1 MSEEQAAEEA
11 VEEVPAEPT
20 AEDRA
25 MENGWRPKE
34 EWQGDPDDW
43 VDAKQFNFRGELM
56 ERIKSQNKQL
66 HKATSEIQALKT
78 NYQQFQEHTKQLAE
92 VELKKQLQQLKDVKK
107 QALEENDYD
116 TVVEVDEKV
125 ADLKAAQKE
134 APPSPPESPQ
144 LDPEIA
150 AWIEAN
156 PWYNDD
162 PVKRGAADAVFDKTK
177 AEYPDKN
184 MSELLKEVGN
194 TIEARFGQPKRSNN
208 NPITASST
216 GGKPAKRGPTHH
228 DLSDEQRKV
237 GKTFVDSGAIK
248 NLTEYAKQLAEIGG
262 LNA

>member
-1 MSEEQAAEEA
+1 MSEEQAVEEA

-125 ADLKAAQKE
+125 ADLKAIQKE
-134 APPSPPESPQ
+134 TPPPPQPT

-162 PVKRGAADAVFDKTK
+162 PVKRGAADAVFDKNK
-177 AEYPDKN
+177 AEYPDKS

-194 TIEARFGQPKRSNN
+194 TIEARFEQPKRSNN
-208 NPITASST
+208 NPVTASST
-216 GGKPAKRGPTHH
+216 GGKPTKRGPTHH
-228 DLSDEQRKV
+228 DLSDEQRRV